1 MYTLDV
7 VTLQNNQDIPRFFYN
22 NTNDWKTINLRFDFN
37 FMDYLLTLIPI
48 VFILIAG
55 VSNTKKETEVT
66 LFGKQYTDVLKCLC
80 CIIVVMV
87 HFPTSYQNPLQD
99 MIGSF
104 AYVCV
109 TLFFMISS
117 YGMQFSSDKKPDYLK
132 NFWRNRLVS
141 LLIPCAIINII
152 TYIASRLIKGSDAS
166 IETLWFINS
175 YVLILLE
182 YCLWFYCIKLIARI
196 FKITNKWI
204 VDGLLILGVVAS
216 SLYLY
221 LPSDGGDNEPLGWCY
236 ERYGLIWGII
246 LYRFM
251 PQIKTWLT
259 QNRRSKLILF
269 LVLTMMLGLAYL
281 KYKTVYF
288 YGEYLLKIVLGFAI
302 IVFLLLVTIGRE
314 YKNRIVIYIGSI
326 SYEIYLLHVIVIG
339 NLMELAPNLSSGKFI
354 IITYAVTVIMA
365 ALVHWLSKRLVG
377 CLRSK

>member
-1 MYTLDV
+1 MQTIRIYLEFVWKITD
-7 VTLQNNQDIPRFFYN
+7 R
-22 NTNDWKTINLRFDFN
+22 KTIYQKFDFN

-48 VFILIAG
+48 VFILIAW
-55 VSNTKKETEVT
+55 VSNTKKETDVT
-66 LFGKQYTDVLKCLC
+66 LFGKQYTDVLKCFC
-80 CIIVVMV
+80 CIVVVMV
-87 HFPTSYQNPLQD
+87 HFPPLYQNPLQD

-166 IETLWFINS
+166 IEILWAINS
-175 YVLILLE
+175 YVVILLE

-221 LPSDGGDNEPLGWCY
+221 LMSDGGDNAPIGWCY
-236 ERYGLIWGII
+236 ERFGLVWGII

-251 PQIKTWLT
+251 PQIKKWLT
-259 QNRRSKLILF
+259 ENRRCKLILF
-269 LVLTMMLGLAYL
+269 LVLAMMLGLAYL
-281 KYKTVYF
+281 KCKTVYF
-288 YGEYLLKIVLGFAI
+288 YGEYLLKIVLGFTI
-302 IVFLLLVTIGRE
+302 IVFLLLLTIGRE

-326 SYEIYLLHVIVIG
+326 SYEIYLLHGIVIV
-339 NLMELAPNLSSGKFI
+339 NLVELAPNLSSGKFI
-354 IITYAVTVIMA
+354 IITYVVTVIIA

-377 CLRSK
+377 RLRAK